1 MAAGP
6 SVGYD
11 RWVGRGRLPGVARG
25 SLPPMPVSYTCPN
38 PDCRATLST
47 ANPPP
52 AGKRVKCPKCQE
64 PFVPVPEKAAAAAGG
79 GTFALADDPKKPA
92 ARPGPP
98 AGKGGKPKPADPDDG
113 RKPSAP
119 APAKPASRF
128 AEEEEDQESIRKGYG
143 VVQETEEEKEQ
154 AELNKP
160 KFGSMEQ
167 KFKKSARGPAIN
179 ILVTPANLLTIE
191 GIVTAVAG
199 IVMFVI
205 GLWPLVFNDAAPGD
219 EEVEDAIVLMLLGVM
234 TFGWG
239 AMICFGASQMQ
250 DLTSYLWGMTGAVMG
265 ILPFLVGIFAVI
277 ALLNPKVKAGF
288 EEAEYALDED
298 EEDDEGGDEDE
309 DDEKDD

>member
-1 MAAGP
+1 
-6 SVGYD
+6 
-11 RWVGRGRLPGVARG
+11 
-25 SLPPMPVSYTCPN
+25 MPATYTCPN
-38 PDCRATLST
+38 PDCGATLST

-64 PFVPVPEKAAAAAGG
+64 PFVPVPEKAAAAAATAGP
-79 GTFALADDPKKPA
+79 GTFALADDPKKAAAKPA
-92 ARPGPP
+92 KGAKP
-98 AGKGGKPKPADPDDG
+98 AGGDDG
-113 RKPSAP
+113 RKPAP
-119 APAKPASRF
+119 AAPAKPASRH
-128 AEEEEDQESIRKGYG
+128 ADDDEDMESIRKGYG
-143 VVQETEEEKEQ
+143 IVEETEEEKER
-154 AELNKP
+154 AEANRP

-191 GIVTAVAG
+191 GIITAVAG
-199 IVMFVI
+199 LVMFVI

-219 EEVEDAIVLMLLGVM
+219 EEIEDAIVLMLLGVM

-250 DLTSYLWGMTGAVMG
+250 DLSSYLWGMTGAVMG
-265 ILPFLVGIFAVI
+265 ILPLLVGIFAVI

-298 EEDDEGGDEDE
+298 EDEEDGDGDE
-309 DDEKDD
+309 DDEDD